1 MHQKKHLIVNTFCIA
16 FKETMDTE
24 PEFVLDFA
32 CSDNYEIFKNWL
44 VLPKFSLCD
53 CQILVTALTRNRHV
67 SS

>member
-1 MHQKKHLIVNTFCIA
+1 MHQKKHLIINTFCIA
-16 FKETMDTE
+16 SKETMDTE

-53 CQILVTALTRNRHV
+53 ALCVTAEKSLAQPKR
-67 SS
+67 